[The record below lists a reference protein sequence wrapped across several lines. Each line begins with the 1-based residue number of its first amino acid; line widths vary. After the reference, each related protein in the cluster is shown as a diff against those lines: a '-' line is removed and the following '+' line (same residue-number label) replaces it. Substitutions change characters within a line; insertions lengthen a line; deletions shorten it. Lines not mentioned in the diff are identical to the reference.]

1 MANDL
6 QPPENGRLPSAAT
19 HFAGPLVATTNN
31 NNSNNSTPLSTTVCK
46 YSEELPCEKYRQ
58 FMDSSRQERTFMIE
72 KLVGKYSYLQEK
84 KRKKDAYEIGN
95 SDLDPNQAICTCPC
109 SITNVY
115 AYSSFLFSAACYSS
129 IPFRLD

>member
-84 KRKKDAYEIGN
+84 KKEKRRIRN
-95 SDLDPNQAICTCPC
+95 WQ
-109 SITNVY
+109 
-115 AYSSFLFSAACYSS
+115 
-129 IPFRLD
+129 